1 MDKHIFE
8 ADLYFVPPKN
18 LRERLSQELAAVT
31 FKEYAFQDANT
42 LEATQ
47 TQIGTRVVTD
57 FPLCDQEIL
66 LRHLHMTA
74 HQYVD
79 RYKSVLGQR
88 KRTANGTR
96 TLDHEESRR
105 MQRMSK
111 LPEEFADLERF
122 ADWCLPTEEE
132 RYAKRLASTM
142 AEMQELYDAGMARL
156 EDIMVYVDAR
166 FPLKGMPEDAKALV
180 HLGQSI
186 VMVSFPIEV
195 WKQPRVLDSGAA
207 YIQLIKEPV
216 V

>member
-79 RYKSVLGQR
+79 RYKARSANGNGS
-88 KRTANGTR
+88 ANGTA
-96 TLDHEESRR
+96 RR
-105 MQRMSK
+105 RREGCSAMSK

-122 ADWCLPTEEE
+122 TDWCLPTEEE
-132 RYAKRLASTM
+132 RYQKRLNSTM
-142 AEMQELYDAGMARL
+142 AEMQEFYDAGMARL

-166 FPLKGMPEDAKALV
+166 FPLEGMPDDAKALV

-207 YIQLIKEPV
+207 YINLIKEPV